1 MSQDLAATA
10 AVSYAV
16 KQIRG
21 PFLDLPEHPGHAAS
35 EKELATLCGELR
47 VHDVPLAA
55 DLFSGAGGMSLGLEE
70 AGFRVVL
77 GVDHDRFAVETH
89 RHHFAGMSV
98 EGDMADPVTIRSVAK
113 LLKRNKVDLL
123 AGGPPCQPFS
133 RAGRSMIRFRVVT
146 GAADPHD
153 ERRDL
158 WRSFLEVVQLARPR
172 AVMMENVP
180 DMALDRE
187 MFILRSM
194 TEELEQMGYS
204 VSARVIDT
212 WRYGVPQMRQRLILV
227 GLRDGIT
234 FSWPDESEKRVT
246 LWNAIGDL
254 PEVEGGWRPD
264 GGAFGWSDYG
274 GPRTEY
280 QRWLRRRVAAQ
291 DAHKLFDHIT
301 RPVREDDRAAF
312 ESMTHKTKYTDL
324 APEFQRYRKDIF
336 NDKYKKLDENDL
348 SRTITAHIAKDGYWY
363 IHPRQLRTL
372 TVREAARIQTFPDD
386 FRFAGPPSVAFKQI
400 GNAVPPLIGQV
411 IGKAVLAALD
421 RRSKSRLS
429 IRQTAAVLAGWVRD
443 HPSIESMPWL
453 ATTNRW
459 KFVLGEMLLD
469 RATPTVIGA
478 VWKIVDTAQHD
489 IGPGELPDPSAV
501 DLLDELMSGVVRGE
515 RISAVRRL
523 IEEMT
528 AAPRALWQ
536 PTIDRGVLP
545 TLPSALCDLVE
556 LALPVVVDGTESE
569 EPVLITKGVLRVA
582 SRFLG
587 NDADKR
593 NVQTDGRIAV
603 AAMIGFGNHS
613 RPAHLG
619 LIALAAEVCL
629 VDKPRC
635 CECPLRRWCA
645 SHRSKSPGRALVRHA
660 GLA

>member
-1 MSQDLAATA
+1 MTEDVAAISATN
-10 AVSYAV
+10 YAV

-21 PFLDLPEHPGHAAS
+21 PFLELPEHPGHAAS
-35 EKELATLCGELR
+35 EKELATLCAELR
-47 VHDVPLAA
+47 VNGVPLAA

-77 GVDHDRFAVETH
+77 GVDHYGFAVETH

-98 EGDMADPVTIRSVAK
+98 EDDMADPATIRRVAK
-113 LLKRNKVDLL
+113 LLVRNKVDLL

-133 RAGRSMIRFRVVT
+133 RAGRSMIRWRIMT
-146 GAADPHD
+146 GAVDPHD

-172 AVMMENVP
+172 AVLMENVP

-194 TEELEQMGYS
+194 TEELEQIGYS

-227 GLRDGIT
+227 ALRDGIV

-246 LWNAIGDL
+246 LWNAIGDM
-254 PEVEGGWRPD
+254 PEVEGGWRPE
-264 GGAFGWSDYG
+264 GGAFGWADYG
-274 GPRTEY
+274 GPRTRY
-280 QRWLRRRVAAQ
+280 QRWVRRRVADE
-291 DAHKLFDHIT
+291 DAYKLFDHIT

-336 NDKYKKLDENDL
+336 DDKYKKLDENDL

-363 IHPRQLRTL
+363 IHPREPRTL

-411 IGKAVLAALD
+411 IGEAVRGALEYQT
-421 RRSKSRLS
+421 KSRLS
-429 IRQTAAVLAGWVRD
+429 IRQTAAVLADWFNEL
-443 HPSIESMPWL
+443 PSIDAMPWL

-478 VWKIVDTAQHD
+478 VWKIIDTAQHD
-489 IGPGELPDPSAV
+489 LGPGELPGPGAV

-523 IEEMT
+523 VEEMT
-528 AAPRALWQ
+528 AAPEALWQ
-536 PTIDRGVLP
+536 PSIDRAALSTIP
-545 TLPSALCDLVE
+545 AALCDLLE
-556 LALPVVVDGTESE
+556 LALPVTVDGRESE

-603 AAMIGFGNHS
+603 AAMIGFGDHS

-629 VDKPRC
+629 VDRPRC
-635 CECPLRRWCA
+635 GGCPLHRWCA
-645 SHRSKSPGRALVRHA
+645 STQN
-660 GLA
+660 